1 MMTQRLLR
9 DLPAFEAAIAEF
21 PRILLFKHSP
31 LCPISVAARDEYDTF
46 CDEHED
52 APTMFIDVIAS
63 RAAARGIAESCGVQH
78 ESPQAILFEAGEAV
92 WNASHDRITA
102 AALAAAWAPS
112 C

>member
-52 APTMFIDVIAS
+52 APTMFIDVMAPCP
-63 RAAARGIAESCGVQH
+63 R
-78 ESPQAILFEAGEAV
+78 
-92 WNASHDRITA
+92 
-102 AALAAAWAPS
+102 ALAPDPRASSGCARPS
-112 C
+112 ARVA

>member
-63 RAAARGIAESCGVQH
+63 RAAARGIAESCGVQQRPALGH
-78 ESPQAILFEAGEAV
+78 P
-92 WNASHDRITA
+92 RPA
-102 AALAAAWAPS
+102 ARSSRRGSVATGRAR
-112 C
+112 